1 MPCEAGGGIGAGLL
15 AQAPMLN
22 ATAASAMIARYFM
35 VWWFP
40 LLSLPVGKA
49 RMIVHRAGLTTLFF
63 FQAMISTAAPTG
75 TRA

>member
-22 ATAASAMIARYFM
+22 ATAASAMIARYFI
-35 VWWFP
+35 VLWFS

-49 RMIVHRAGLTTLFF
+49 RMIVHRMGMTTLFF
-63 FQAMISTAAPTG
+63 FQPAISTAAPTA
-75 TRA
+75 TRS